1 MSPLTT
7 IVVGPLTRAGQAVT
21 ARATE
26 RGDRTH
32 VVARHAGD
40 SAALSGGDATVL
52 RIDQEL
58 DLLGVGDGPVRIIV
72 CALGP
77 IHPDEVSSDDDHAAF
92 VRDLDVIERL
102 LLATAGRPTGVVLI
116 SSVIALAPGADRRY
130 YGGFK
135 CLVEQRLGE
144 VVARADAT
152 LAVVYPGRLVDRPSR
167 SPLALHTSFQR
178 LAVTAESVAGTSSS
192 RISGLDAR
200 LWLLVNAARLVA
212 TTILPPRAHTPSTSL
227 ELRMSPSERNSRP

>member
-26 RGDRTH
+26 RGDRTY

-52 RIDQEL
+52 RIDQRL

-92 VRDLDVIERL
+92 ARDLDVVERL

-116 SSVIALAPGADRRY
+116 SSIIALAPGADRRY

-144 VVARADAT
+144 VAARAGAA
-152 LAVVYPGRLVDRPSR
+152 LAVVYPGRLVDRPSHSR
-167 SPLALHTSFQR
+167 LALHTSFQR

-200 LWLLVNAARLVA
+200 LWLVVNAARLVT